1 MHVGLCTW
9 NDCFWVVPS
18 LSEGF
23 YTYVI
28 SSITLIVASMEHVGH
43 SCNFPASVFGRNSNF
58 IFSIH
63 GVSLAIIAFG
73 CSLVWMK
80 DTQVIC
86 PILPLLNL
94 FGSKRLSF
102 SDKKP
107 LGRKHCRL
115 PVHYLWIGRR
125 QCYLSTFGSSF
136 WIAFIIILTFL
147 FVIIA
152 MHCLLNFPHHCHSFL
167 SHKIITITAL

>member
-1 MHVGLCTW
+1 M
-9 NDCFWVVPS
+9 VPS

-23 YTYVI
+23 YTHVI

-43 SCNFPASVFGRNSNF
+43 GCNFPASVFARNSNF
-58 IFSIH
+58 GFSIH
-63 GVSLAIIAFG
+63 GVNLAIIAFG

-86 PILPLLNL
+86 SILPLLNL

-107 LGRKHCRL
+107 LGR
-115 PVHYLWIGRR
+115 
-125 QCYLSTFGSSF
+125 
-136 WIAFIIILTFL
+136 
-147 FVIIA
+147 
-152 MHCLLNFPHHCHSFL
+152 
-167 SHKIITITAL
+167 